1 MKEELI
7 RSCTCDVAKVWSDI
21 VDEMKAGAGTSVAI
35 TRGRLDHNE
44 LRDNFLDQDEQR
56 ANDKILILF
65 TVGLIKANEYD
76 NMKKEITSFFDELRN
91 RTTEIKE
98 D

>member
-7 RSCTCDVAKVWSDI
+7 RSCTCDVAKIWSDI
-21 VDEMKAGAGTSVAI
+21 VDEMKAGAGTSIEI
-35 TRGRLDHNE
+35 TKGRLSND
-44 LRDNFLDQDEQR
+44 LRDDFLDQDEQR

-65 TVGLIKANEYD
+65 TVGLIKSNEYD
-76 NMKKEITSFFDELRN
+76 NMKKEITNFFDEIRN